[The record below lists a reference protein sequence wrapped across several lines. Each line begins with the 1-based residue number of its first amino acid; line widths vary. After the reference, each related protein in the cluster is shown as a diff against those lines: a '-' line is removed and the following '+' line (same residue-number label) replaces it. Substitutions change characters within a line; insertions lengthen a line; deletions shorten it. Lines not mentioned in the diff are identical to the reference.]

1 MHSHILPG
9 IDDGAASLEESVEM
23 ARIACANGIT
33 AMVATPHGPGK
44 DLAESLRRRD
54 AALAELR
61 QALARENIPLRLI
74 PGMEFMVTD
83 NIMELACK
91 YPDGFYGGAEQPSR
105 MLLLELFPG
114 YDLKF
119 CKDLLF
125 QAQLK
130 NIQMV
135 LAHPE
140 RYSGFLQNLDL
151 LEELLDKGMILQF
164 NAASLKKSWFHLRR
178 KNAILKLIRHKPGQ
192 IFLGSDAHDTKHR
205 PPILAIARETICHKL
220 SLTAWQ
226 QITHFFN
233 HESHEKTRNF
243 S

>member
-9 IDDGAASLEESVEM
+9 IDDGAASIEEALEM

-33 AMVATPHGPGK
+33 TMVATPHGPGK
-44 DLAESLRRRD
+44 NLAKSLLRRD

-61 QALARENIPLRLI
+61 QALERENIPLRLI

-83 NIMELACK
+83 NVMELACE
-91 YPDGFYGGAEQPSR
+91 YPDAFYGGSEHPSR

-114 YDLKF
+114 YDLRF

-130 NIQMV
+130 NIQLV

-140 RYSGFLQNLDL
+140 RYADFLQNIDL
-151 LEELLDKGMILQF
+151 LEELLDKGIILQF
-164 NAASLKKSWFHLRR
+164 NAASLNKSWFHLRR
-178 KNAILKLIRHKPGQ
+178 KKAIRKLIQHKPTH
-192 IFLGSDAHDTKHR
+192 IFFGSDAHDTKYR
-205 PPILAIARETICHKL
+205 PPILPEMDKGHWQRGSAIPGGGG
-220 SLTAWQ
+220 
-226 QITHFFN
+226 FFN
-233 HESHEKTRNF
+233 HERH
-243 S
+243 

>member
-9 IDDGAASLEESVEM
+9 LDDGAASIDEAIEM

-33 AMVATPHGPGK
+33 AMVATPHGPGNN
-44 DLAESLRRRD
+44 LAESLRLRD

-74 PGMEFMVTD
+74 PGMEFMVMD
-83 NIMELACK
+83 DVMELACE

-130 NIQMV
+130 NIQLV

-140 RYSGFLQNLDL
+140 RYAGFLQNIDLFKDL
-151 LEELLDKGMILQF
+151 LDQGIILQF
-164 NAASLKKSWFHLRR
+164 NTASLNKSWFHLRH
-178 KNAILKLIRHKPGQ
+178 KKAIMKLIRYKPARI
-192 IFLGSDAHDTKHR
+192 IFGSDAHDTKHR
-205 PPILAIARETICHKL
+205 PPILPKVDKVQGQKWTE
-220 SLTAWQ
+220 
-226 QITHFFN
+226 
-233 HESHEKTRNF
+233 
-243 S
+243 